1 MQTFKQ
7 LRKKCKGHEV
17 AQGAPRVALV
27 GDTATQF
34 LSEALRG
41 EAIRRGYDI
50 NLFEA
55 EYNQVERQFLDPSS
69 ELYTFNADYIVLF
82 QSTHKWGELHSSLDE
97 DGQCRMADQRLDFIA
112 SICHNPQF
120 VGKKLICM
128 NYPEIEDTV
137 FGSYANQVE
146 SSFTWQVRKLNYGLM
161 QLARDE
167 AGLFVCDI
175 AGLQNKLGRDKM
187 FASNVYVSTEM
198 VLSVDALPY
207 VASRVID
214 IISALRGQFK
224 KCLILDLDNTLWG
237 GVIGDDGLEGI
248 QLGHGLGIGKA
259 FTEFQMWVKKLKSRG
274 IIVCVASK
282 NNEDTAKE
290 PFLKHPD
297 MVLKLDDIAVFMANW
312 ETKVDNIRAIQ
323 QILNI
328 GFDSMVFLDDNP
340 FERNMVREHIPGI
353 TVPELPEDP
362 GEYLEFLYG
371 ENLFETASYSGLD
384 KDRTKQYQV
393 EAQRVSLQKTFAN
406 EADFLKSLHMVSVV
420 SGFTKFNIPRVAQLS
435 QRSNQ
440 FNLRTV
446 RYTEADVE
454 AMAADKDVIGL
465 SFTLEDKFGDN
476 GLIAVVIL
484 KRQDAET
491 LFVDTWLMSCRVLKR
506 GMENFTLNTMVAS
519 ARAAGYKYMVGEYL
533 PTAKNKMVEQH
544 YPGLGFMPIADAPAA
559 RYVLDVEA
567 YQPCE
572 CYIEKKE

>member
-7 LRKKCKGHEV
+7 LRKNCKGHEV

-167 AGLFVCDI
+167 ADLFVCDI

-214 IISALRGQFK
+214 IIRSVSSSTLTTRFGAGSSVTTVWRVSSLDMASALARRLQSSR
-224 KCLILDLDNTLWG
+224 C
-237 GVIGDDGLEGI
+237 GLRNSS
-248 QLGHGLGIGKA
+248 LA
-259 FTEFQMWVKKLKSRG
+259 
-274 IIVCVASK
+274 ASLSVWHRR
-282 NNEDTAKE
+282 T
-290 PFLKHPD
+290 
-297 MVLKLDDIAVFMANW
+297 
-312 ETKVDNIRAIQ
+312 TK
-323 QILNI
+323 
-328 GFDSMVFLDDNP
+328 
-340 FERNMVREHIPGI
+340 IP
-353 TVPELPEDP
+353 PRSP
-362 GEYLEFLYG
+362 
-371 ENLFETASYSGLD
+371 SS
-384 KDRTKQYQV
+384 
-393 EAQRVSLQKTFAN
+393 
-406 EADFLKSLHMVSVV
+406 
-420 SGFTKFNIPRVAQLS
+420 NIPTWCLNWTIS
-435 QRSNQ
+435 PC
-440 FNLRTV
+440 LWP
-446 RYTEADVE
+446 
-454 AMAADKDVIGL
+454 IG
-465 SFTLEDKFGDN
+465 
-476 GLIAVVIL
+476 
-484 KRQDAET
+484 R
-491 LFVDTWLMSCRVLKR
+491 RR
-506 GMENFTLNTMVAS
+506 
-519 ARAAGYKYMVGEYL
+519 
-533 PTAKNKMVEQH
+533 
-544 YPGLGFMPIADAPAA
+544 
-559 RYVLDVEA
+559 
-567 YQPCE
+567 
-572 CYIEKKE
+572 